1 MKESEFMLID
11 NPFDSKNPR
20 IMRAPR
26 YHPSKDI
33 QIIEIGYNRV
43 PAGLCQMAKRD
54 VYILHY
60 VINGKGNFLGS
71 KFDKNFGYL
80 VVPNE
85 FEKITADKK
94 EPYET
99 YWIVF
104 KGSLAPKI
112 INELGFEKK
121 CCVFPFDRCTE
132 CAKILKDAMFGK
144 EYSNDMDEA
153 YSLLSA
159 FYSIIAVHTGTAA
172 KTAISLKQT
181 AKSIAMYIEKS
192 YSREIKITKLAADF
206 NISRSYLYNIFR
218 QTFGV
223 SPQEYLMAY
232 RIEKAKQLLTDR
244 RQSLSVKEVAFSAG
258 FDNPLYFSRI
268 FHKRTGMT
276 PTQFSKENS

>member
-1 MKESEFMLID
+1 
-11 NPFDSKNPR
+11 
-20 IMRAPR
+20 
-26 YHPSKDI
+26 
-33 QIIEIGYNRV
+33 
-43 PAGLCQMAKRD
+43 
-54 VYILHY
+54 
-60 VINGKGNFLGS
+60 
-71 KFDKNFGYL
+71 
-80 VVPNE
+80 
-85 FEKITADKK
+85 
-94 EPYET
+94 
-99 YWIVF
+99 
-104 KGSLAPKI
+104 
-112 INELGFEKK
+112 
-121 CCVFPFDRCTE
+121 
-132 CAKILKDAMFGK
+132 MFGK
-144 EYSNDMDEA
+144 EYSNDMDES

-192 YSREIKITKLAADF
+192 YSREIKINKLAADF

-276 PTQFSKENS
+276 PTQFSKENL